1 MIRNQ
6 TSQGDSY
13 LWDVFNQL
21 MGKIRRRLKSD
32 FAVVLVEGV
41 GSHLYFG
48 RCFWS
53 LWKASGLK
61 FSLCSFSSIQ
71 RFLE

>member
-6 TSQGDSY
+6 TSWGDSY

-21 MGKIRRRLKSD
+21 MGKIRRELKSD
-32 FAVVLVEGV
+32 FDVVLVEGA
-41 GSHLYFG
+41 GRCLRFG

-53 LWKASGLK
+53 SWRSPKL
-61 FSLCSFSSIQ
+61 
-71 RFLE
+71 